1 MPDDRRRKVRRA
13 RARAEYGQPASSQ
26 EMSTQARLG
35 GGRSGSSSIGTM
47 SRDYPAGITAR
58 QRATI
63 PDHQSAAVSGIRF
76 GHLP

>member
-1 MPDDRRRKVRRA
+1 
-13 RARAEYGQPASSQ
+13 
-26 EMSTQARLG
+26 MSTQARLG